1 MTQYDYAILGA
12 GALGSILG
20 AHLARA
26 GHCVVMLVRENR
38 ARQIDSQGL
47 RITGLSEFTQSVPT
61 LIDTAALRSAKVLIV
76 AMKTQGTAEALA
88 PLRSSRIDAVF
99 SVQNG
104 LAKDEL
110 LVDAFGTQRVLGS
123 LANTSGELLASGEVL
138 FTRNVGLML
147 GPLMAPVMT
156 PMMAGSDESTAHRI
170 ARELQSAG
178 IRSSAVPDIVSRE
191 WSKFAAWAGFMIL
204 SITVRTVTWKYLMDP
219 DSALLHARLVRELGT
234 LAKASGIPLT
244 DDSLLPV
251 ASMCSGSEE
260 QAVEAV
266 MRAGQDFKTRVPD
279 HRMSSLQDLDAGRV
293 LEVEYTL
300 GHAARKAASLGL
312 ELPLLEASYRLAAS
326 IDRNR

>member
-26 GHCVVMLVRENR
+26 GHSVVMLVRENR
-38 ARQIDSQGL
+38 AKQIDSQGL

-61 LIDTAALRSAKVLIV
+61 LVDTVALRSAKVLIV
-76 AMKTQGTAEALA
+76 AMKTQGTTEALA

-123 LANTSGELLASGEVL
+123 LANTSGELMASGEVL

-147 GPLMAPVMT
+147 GPLLAPEV
-156 PMMAGSDESTAHRI
+156 AESDESTAHRI
-170 ARELQSAG
+170 ARELESAG

-204 SITVRTVTWKYLMDP
+204 SITVRSATWKYLLDP

-279 HRMSSLQDLDAGRV
+279 HRMSSLQDLDAGRA

-312 ELPLLEASYRLAAS
+312 DLPLLEASYRLAAS

>member
-1 MTQYDYAILGA
+1 
-12 GALGSILG
+12 
-20 AHLARA
+20 
-26 GHCVVMLVRENR
+26 V
-38 ARQIDSQGL
+38 
-47 RITGLSEFTQSVPT
+47 
-61 LIDTAALRSAKVLIV
+61 
-76 AMKTQGTAEALA
+76 
-88 PLRSSRIDAVF
+88 PLRSSRIDTVF

-110 LVDAFGTQRVLGS
+110 LVDAFGAQRVLGS
-123 LANTSGELLASGEVL
+123 LANTSGELMASGEVL

-147 GPLMAPVMT
+147 GPLL
-156 PMMAGSDESTAHRI
+156 AGSDESTAQRI
-170 ARELQSAG
+170 ASELESAG

-204 SITVRTVTWKYLMDP
+204 SITVRSATWKYLMDP
-219 DSALLHARLVRELGT
+219 DSALLHARLVRELGS
-234 LAKASGIPLT
+234 LAEASGVPLT

-266 MRAGQDFKTRVPD
+266 MRAGQDFKTRVPG
-279 HRMSSLQDLDAGRV
+279 HRMSSLQDLDAGRA

-300 GHAARKAASLGL
+300 GHAVRKAVSLGL
-312 ELPLLEASYRLAAS
+312 TLPLLEASYRLAAS